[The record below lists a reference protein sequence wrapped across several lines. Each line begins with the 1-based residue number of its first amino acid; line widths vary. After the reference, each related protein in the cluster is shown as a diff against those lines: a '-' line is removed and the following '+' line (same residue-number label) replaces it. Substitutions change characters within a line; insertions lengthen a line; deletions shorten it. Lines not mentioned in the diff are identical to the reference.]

1 MADHKVIARSY
12 RIASWDHTGTGL
24 SFIDYVVRHEAE
36 HSLPALLEA
45 LGASR
50 GWNTFRELFT
60 GAMGRL

>member
-1 MADHKVIARSY
+1 
-12 RIASWDHTGTGL
+12 L

-50 GWNTFRELFT
+50 GLNTFRELFT
-60 GAMGRL
+60 GAMDGYEIRSL